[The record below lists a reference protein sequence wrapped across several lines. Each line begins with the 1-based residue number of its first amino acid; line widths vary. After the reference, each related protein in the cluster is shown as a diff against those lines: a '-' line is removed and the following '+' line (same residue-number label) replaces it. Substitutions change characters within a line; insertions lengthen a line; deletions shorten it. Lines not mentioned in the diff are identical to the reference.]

1 MLSLNY
7 SIKKRKAERNICIVE
22 NQIYTGGAVLL
33 TKKKSTKL
41 VTNTSNGGLPLATRV
56 QNGMR
61 RFDLDRPAKIQSNS
75 TNLAMEK

>member
-1 MLSLNY
+1 MYRWKPDLHGRGCSFN
-7 SIKKRKAERNICIVE
+7 E
-22 NQIYTGGAVLL
+22 
-33 TKKKSTKL
+33 KKSTKL